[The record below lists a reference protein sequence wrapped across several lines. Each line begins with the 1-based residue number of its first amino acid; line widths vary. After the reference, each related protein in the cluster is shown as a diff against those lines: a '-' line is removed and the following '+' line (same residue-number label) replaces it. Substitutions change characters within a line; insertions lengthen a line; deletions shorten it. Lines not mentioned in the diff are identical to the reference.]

1 MKNIILSSI
10 IILCSLVFIGC
21 EQVIPV
27 EFDYDPK
34 MAVAFSLE
42 NNMDSSTVFLSESR
56 TILADYGIRAVQE
69 ADITVKLNGQEIGNA
84 QFDELSGLTQN
95 NRSMDTI
102 TIFKFGHSSSPQP
115 GDQLSLEISHPR
127 LETVTSTA
135 IVPKLIQNINV
146 DYLGS
151 DTTTDEW
158 SYEAIWF
165 DYEIGFDDAG
175 GDNFYG
181 LMVGGEF
188 QEYKSANRS
197 ILENQSTEVTD
208 GAEAIFYT
216 SDIFFSNQFFKG
228 KRAKLQISV
237 GYQING
243 NIPFLSLISLS
254 NAELE
259 SRLAASKQENTYT
272 DFFSE
277 PITIPT
283 NIENGLGYFG
293 YVQKYS
299 LQ

>member
-1 MKNIILSSI
+1 MKNIVLVPILF
-10 IILCSLVFIGC
+10 LCSLVFVAC

-34 MAVAFSLE
+34 MAVAFSIE
-42 NNMDSSTVFLSESR
+42 NNSDTSIVYLSESR
-56 TILADYGIRAVQE
+56 TFLADYGIRAVSE
-69 ADITVKLNGQEIGNA
+69 AEITVKHNGQSIGSA
-84 QFDELSGLTQN
+84 HFSELTGYTQN
-95 NRSMDTI
+95 NRTTDTL
-102 TIFKFGHSSSPQP
+102 TIFKFGHNSNLQP

-158 SYEAIWF
+158 GNEEIWF
-165 DYEIGFDDAG
+165 EYEISFDDAG
-175 GDNFYG
+175 GDNNYG
-181 LMVGGEF
+181 LLAGGEYHRF
-188 QEYKSANRS
+188 KSANRS

-208 GAEAIFYT
+208 GAEATFST
-216 SDIFFSNQFFKG
+216 SEIFFSNQFFKG
-228 KRAKLQISV
+228 KRSKLKISTS
-237 GYQING
+237 YQTNN
-243 NIPFLSLISLS
+243 NIPFLHLISLS